1 MRKIV
6 NISLSEGLVLEVEKA
21 MKTGEYASKSEFF
34 RELLRIWK
42 EERLLKKLQKSQKE
56 IALGKGKT
64 LKHLRD
70 RR

>member
-34 RELLRIWK
+34 RELF
-42 EERLLKKLQKSQKE
+42 
-56 IALGKGKT
+56 
-64 LKHLRD
+64 HL
-70 RR
+70 

>member
-34 RELLRIWK
+34 RELLRLWK
-42 EERLLKKLQKSQKE
+42 EERLLNKLQKSQKE

-64 LKHLRD
+64 LKSLRD
-70 RR
+70 LR